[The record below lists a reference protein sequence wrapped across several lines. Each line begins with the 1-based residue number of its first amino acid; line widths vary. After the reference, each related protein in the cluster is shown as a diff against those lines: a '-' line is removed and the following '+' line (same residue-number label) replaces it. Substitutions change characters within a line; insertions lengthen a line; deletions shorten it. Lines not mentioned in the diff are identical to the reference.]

1 MKTTIQLLI
10 ILFTGL
16 CVSQSTVSN
25 ADFKI
30 LHNTSWKGQLM
41 YVNYSDGKE
50 VTLPTTLKI
59 ELKGDKVI
67 FITNFTYEPKANSK
81 DVIKIKKNGTFFG
94 NEAVKSKTIA
104 KDGTVTILTE
114 YKGKD
119 DNKPATMYK
128 SYVFNEAEVTVTKEV
143 QFEGT
148 SKRFVRNRYSYKRN

>member
-10 ILFTGL
+10 ILFT
-16 CVSQSTVSN
+16 
-25 ADFKI
+25 
-30 LHNTSWKGQLM
+30 
-41 YVNYSDGKE
+41 
-50 VTLPTTLKI
+50 
-59 ELKGDKVI
+59 
-67 FITNFTYEPKANSK
+67 
-81 DVIKIKKNGTFFG
+81 
-94 NEAVKSKTIA
+94 TIA